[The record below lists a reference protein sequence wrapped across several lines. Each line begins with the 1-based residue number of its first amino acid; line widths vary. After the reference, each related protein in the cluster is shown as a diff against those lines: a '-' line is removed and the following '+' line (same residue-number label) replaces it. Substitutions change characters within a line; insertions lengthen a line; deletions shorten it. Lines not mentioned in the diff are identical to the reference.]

1 MTVTLAFDS
10 FKGSLRSDEVA
21 DAFAQGLCSVL
32 PGLYIKKVYIADGG
46 EGTAEALIRNLNGEF
61 VNAQV
66 CDPLGRRITAR
77 YGIVEKG
84 RTAVIEMA
92 AASGLTLLSA
102 KEQNPLSTHTF
113 GTGQLIADALGKG
126 CQNFFIGIGGSATN
140 DGGTGMLRALGFRF
154 LDQSG
159 NELSGGGEIL
169 ERIVRIDSSAV
180 MLSLKDARFTV
191 ACDVD
196 NPFFGPNGAAYVFAP
211 QKGADRNAVEKL
223 DKGLRTF
230 ARVIRDYNGFDLTRL
245 PGSGAAGGMGG
256 GMAALLG
263 ARLERGIDMVLRAIR
278 FDETIQGCDW
288 VITGEGQIDS
298 QTLMGKAPAGILN
311 VAVRKGIPVI
321 AIAGKVVPCTALSQ
335 SGFASILCIN
345 DRNQPLQTA
354 MRHDVAWD
362 NVRRAGIRVAQL
374 LTKHE
379 AASMTVCPTDNPPTQ

>member
-61 VNAQV
+61 VHAQV

-102 KEQNPLSTHTF
+102 KERNPLSTHTF

-126 CQNFFIGIGGSATN
+126 CRNFFIGIGGSATN

-154 LDQSG
+154 LDKSG

-169 ERIVRIDSSAV
+169 ERIVRIDSSAI
-180 MLSLKDARFTV
+180 MPSLKDARFTV

-196 NPFFGPNGAAYVFAP
+196 NPFFGLNGAAYVYAP

-256 GMAALLG
+256 G
-263 ARLERGIDMVLRAIR
+263 
-278 FDETIQGCDW
+278 
-288 VITGEGQIDS
+288 
-298 QTLMGKAPAGILN
+298 
-311 VAVRKGIPVI
+311 
-321 AIAGKVVPCTALSQ
+321 
-335 SGFASILCIN
+335 
-345 DRNQPLQTA
+345 
-354 MRHDVAWD
+354 
-362 NVRRAGIRVAQL
+362 
-374 LTKHE
+374 
-379 AASMTVCPTDNPPTQ
+379 